1 MKADILFLVHN
12 RLDFLTASWSAL
24 LTNTDWSRVGSLV
37 VMIDRGIGVPPE
49 GHDTRRCEA
58 WITDRIFALESDPL
72 PCAVEQWTG
81 CFGGPVDAMLE
92 FFEPLIYPH
101 LPVFAKIDSDV
112 IVPPGWLQQGLRVM
126 EDCPELSFLGIEPPA
141 SRTRAPWSGGRMP
154 VPEAVAMS
162 RKACGWGDPP
172 EADSPSY
179 APCDSIGGIGF
190 MRRAAFSGRKP
201 MVQHSTYGGFT
212 DWQLA
217 PAQRDLVKGWIVP
230 SLKVFL
236 LDRMP
241 LAPWAELSKLY
252 IAAGMQRPWTNYAD
266 TKENADKLWG
276 WYLESGL

>member
-24 LTNTDWSRVGSLV
+24 LTNTDWSRVGSLF

-49 GHDTRRCEA
+49 GHDTRRCEM
-58 WITDRIFALESDPL
+58 WIMDRIFALDSDPL
-72 PCAVEQWTG
+72 PCAVEQWIG
-81 CFGGPVDAMLE
+81 CFGGPVDAMLK

-101 LPVFAKIDSDV
+101 SPVFCKIDSDV
-112 IVPPGWLQQGLRVM
+112 IVPPGWLQQGLQVM
-126 EDCPELSFLGIEPPA
+126 EGSPELSFLGIEPPE
-141 SRTRAPWSGGRMP
+141 SRTPAPWAPMRMGVTAFP
-154 VPEAVAMS
+154 ECVPRALRYCTNSE
-162 RKACGWGDPP
+162 G
-172 EADSPSY
+172 Y
-179 APCDSIGGIGF
+179 AICDAIGGIGF

-266 TKENADKLWG
+266 TTENAERLWG
-276 WYLESGL
+276 WYLDSEL